1 MHISFAVC
9 THPHVRTCSAAVG
22 TKVKTIFQ
30 AINALEVENNRS
42 LKQTLTVMNDEFLKG
57 KIQDQLKNRAIETFG
72 TLKECLDFRMLNS
85 LIKLSLKV

>member
-1 MHISFAVC
+1 MYTSTRTNVVLVC
-9 THPHVRTCSAAVG
+9 KYVP
-22 TKVKTIFQ
+22 KVVETIFQ

-72 TLKECLDFRMLNS
+72 TLKECHDFRMLNS